1 MTPTN
6 ISPFDVAPQRPL
18 WLSIPIFVVMLPL
31 SLLCLS
37 VVILLCL
44 LLLPT
49 YKQTT
54 PKRRDRRAAWI
65 TYWMLATVRFRIR
78 VTDHNASSAVHS
90 RLYVASHVSM
100 MESIM
105 LFNVVGHLRTIAAE
119 FTRDH
124 PVIGVLAR
132 IIDPIFVPRR
142 RQGGPSVV
150 DRMRESLDTTDERL
164 SIFPEGTFSNATA
177 LLKFKTGAFVLGK
190 PVTPIVFKYTA
201 YVPFW
206 NRNESSFAT
215 QLFRLLA
222 RVSTPVEVIV
232 LPTWHP
238 TAIEQENPR
247 QYAENVRRLMAQH
260 LDLPLSE
267 KGKLDSPNFKIDQRA
282 ATQAAS

>member
-1 MTPTN
+1 
-6 ISPFDVAPQRPL
+6 
-18 WLSIPIFVVMLPL
+18 MLPL

-37 VVILLCL
+37 VVLLLCL

-54 PKRRDRRAAWI
+54 PERRDRRAAWI
-65 TYWMLATVRFRIR
+65 SYWMLATVRFRIR
-78 VTDHNASSAVHS
+78 VTDHNASSAAHS

-105 LFNVVGHLRTIAAE
+105 LFNVAGHIRTIAAE
-119 FTRDH
+119 FTRNH
-124 PVIGVLAR
+124 PVIGVLAK
-132 IIDPIFVPRR
+132 ISNPIFVPRQ

-150 DRMRESLDTTDERL
+150 DLMRESLDTTDERL

-190 PVTPIVFKYTA
+190 PVTPVVFKYPV

-238 TAIEQENPR
+238 TALEQEDPR
-247 QYAENVRRLMAQH
+247 QYSENVRRLMAQH
-260 LDLPLSE
+260 LDLPLSDQ
-267 KGKLDSPNFKIDQRA
+267 GKRDSPNFKRDQRD
-282 ATQAAS
+282 TTRAAS